1 MQLGEAYRR
10 FAENLSHIL
19 GDHGVAMTQFDTF
32 VLDFPAEAQRTLPRF
47 TLNTAVK
54 SRWSKPMP
62 FILPSSLLETDDV
75 CLVLAFGKLSVL
87 EACAVLGRS
96 VQRAEAPTDRVS
108 VLHVDHLPTD
118 IIAEL
123 SGVHKC
129 APLTAVLDSTS
140 ADQGKLIGLMTSF
153 LEDKS
158 NVSLSGY
165 DVGEDD
171 YEDLVRSMLDGLRD
185 AGLRKVRLLRP
196 KGNELLSERVLA
208 REAFDVIAFPYHGG
222 FALGPTAWVPD
233 SASMRQRGTRKPI
246 PHSDIALSPR
256 LARTLV
262 NLAGLRPG
270 QTVLDPFCGSGTILI
285 EAYGKSLR
293 CLGLD
298 SRASRVQEAR
308 ENLRWS
314 VGGVTDRGFDIRKG
328 DARELSRMLRGT
340 KVDAVVTEPLLL
352 PRLDARPKTATA
364 QALAEESAVVYN
376 DALASMAE
384 SIHSEGRIVVVVPV
398 VQTMDGDE
406 VTLTLDGRKLGLRLY
421 QPGPVGF
428 DYPVRLSFES
438 TRWVR
443 RAVYVFEPRS

>member
-1 MQLGEAYRR
+1 L
-10 FAENLSHIL
+10 
-19 GDHGVAMTQFDTF
+19 
-32 VLDFPAEAQRTLPRF
+32 
-47 TLNTAVK
+47 
-54 SRWSKPMP
+54 P
-62 FILPSSLLETDDV
+62 FILPQSALEVDEV
-75 CLVLAFGKLSVL
+75 ALVLTFGRLSVL
-87 EACAVLGRS
+87 EACTVLGSS
-96 VQRAEAPTDRVS
+96 VQRAESPSERVS
-108 VLHVDHLPTD
+108 VLRVERLPTER
-118 IIAEL
+118 ICEL

-129 APLTAVLDSTS
+129 APVVTHLVSSSGDMGSLIDMVLP
-140 ADQGKLIGLMTSF
+140 F

-165 DVGEDD
+165 DIGEEE
-171 YEDLVRSMLDGLRD
+171 YEDLVRSILDGIRG
-185 AGLRKVRLLRP
+185 AGLKKVRLLRP
-196 KGNELLSERVLA
+196 PGNELLSENVLT
-208 REAFDVIAFPYHGG
+208 REAIDVVAFTYHDG

-233 SASMRQRGTRKPI
+233 SMSMRQRGTRRPKPH
-246 PHSDIALSPR
+246 PDIALSPR

-262 NLAGLRPG
+262 NIAGLKPG

-308 ENLRWS
+308 ENIRWS
-314 VGGVTDRGFDIRKG
+314 VGGVDARGFDIRKG
-328 DARELSRMLRGT
+328 DARELPRVLRGT
-340 KVDAVVTEPLLL
+340 KVDAIVTEPLLL

-364 QALAEESAVVYN
+364 RALVEESAEVYN

-384 SIHSEGRIVVVVPV
+384 SIHSEGRIVMVVPV

-406 VTLTLDGRKLGLRLY
+406 VTLTLEGRKLGLRLY

-438 TRWVR
+438 TRWIR

>member
-1 MQLGEAYRR
+1 
-10 FAENLSHIL
+10 
-19 GDHGVAMTQFDTF
+19 
-32 VLDFPAEAQRTLPRF
+32 
-47 TLNTAVK
+47 
-54 SRWSKPMP
+54 MP
-62 FILPSSLLETDDV
+62 FVLPSSLLETDEIA
-75 CLVLAFGKLSVL
+75 LVLAFGRLSIL
-87 EACAVLGRS
+87 EACTVLGRS
-96 VQRAEAPTDRVS
+96 VQRAEAPLDRVS
-108 VLHVDHLPTD
+108 VLHVDHLPTER
-118 IIAEL
+118 ITEL

-129 APLTAVLDSTS
+129 APLTAKLASPSSDLSVL
-140 ADQGKLIGLMTSF
+140 ANLMLSYM
-153 LEDKS
+153 EDKS

-165 DVGEDD
+165 DVAEDD
-171 YEDLVRSMLDGLRD
+171 YEDLIRSMLDSLRE
-185 AGLRKVRLLRP
+185 AGLKKVRLLRP
-196 KGNELLSERVLA
+196 KGNELLSEHVLS
-208 REAFDVIAFPYHGG
+208 REAFDVIAFPYHDG
-222 FALGPTAWVPD
+222 FALGPTTWVPD
-233 SASMRQRGTRKPI
+233 SASMRQRGTHKPS
-246 PHSDIALSPR
+246 PHPDITLSPR

-262 NLAGLRPG
+262 NLAGLKPG
-270 QTVLDPFCGSGTILI
+270 QTVLDPFCGSGTILT

-298 SRASRVQEAR
+298 LSASRVQEAR

-314 VGGVTDRGFDIRKG
+314 VGGVTDRGYDIRKG
-328 DARELSRMLRGT
+328 DARELSRSLRGT

-352 PRLDARPKTATA
+352 PKLDARPKTSTA
-364 QALAEESAVVYN
+364 QAMVEESARVYN

-406 VTLTLDGRKLGLRLY
+406 VALTLDGRRLGLRFY